1 MAKDTTKCIEW
12 AEVVDVAS
20 AESGFPKKEL
30 HDGAEA
36 LAKAVETV
44 LEKYQPKKDG
54 DSLEV
59 TTPFCVVTSTRLP
72 ESIVT
77 DANGAKFTRPS
88 CCAVNTCVRTS
99 FITAANI
106 GLVDPEAVEK
116 VSSGKKS
123 A

>member
-1 MAKDTTKCIEW
+1 MAKDTNKCIEW
-12 AEVVDVAS
+12 SEVVDVAS

-44 LEKYQPKKDG
+44 LEKHQPKKDN
-54 DSLEV
+54 DSIEIF
-59 TTPFCVVTSTRLP
+59 TPFCSIISTRLP

-77 DANGAKFTRPS
+77 DVNGAKFTRPS
-88 CCAVNTCVRTS
+88 CCSVNVTLRTS

-106 GLVDPEAVEK
+106 GLVDVEAVEK
-116 VSSGKKS
+116 VSSGRKS